1 LWAIGFGDQDPDLDV
16 VQVPDKLHHVEL
28 SYVDQLQCQNQ
39 YNVFNDIIETYYPDF
54 PDLMISDDMICAS
67 DPGQDSCQGDSGG
80 PLYDMDNDVLV
91 GIVSWGVGKDLID
104 SCD

>member
-1 LWAIGFGDQDPDLDV
+1 
-16 VQVPDKLHHVEL
+16 
-28 SYVDQLQCQNQ
+28 
-39 YNVFNDIIETYYPDF
+39 
-54 PDLMISDDMICAS
+54 MISDDMICAS

>member
-1 LWAIGFGDQDPDLDV
+1 LDS
-16 VQVPDKLHHVEL
+16 VQVPDQLHHVEL